1 MGFYVIIRLHFY
13 IESIMAW
20 VMGKIIKNSWALFT
34 GFGIIIISHG
44 FQGNLLG
51 IRSVIEEFNF
61 IATGTMMSAYFIGFF
76 VGANV
81 IPKLVSKVGHIR
93 VFAAFASMASLSSL
107 VHVVFVD
114 PIIWVMARFLTGF
127 SMIGIFVIV
136 ESWLNDRANN
146 KTRGKVLSLYMLI
159 TYVGMALGNLLL
171 NVSSPKNYEP
181 FILISLLFSIALI
194 PILLTKR
201 KPPKFKKT
209 SSINIKE
216 LFKISP
222 FGSFAMICT
231 GFIFAPIFSLLSV
244 YAITMKLSIFE
255 TSLLLVGVMLAGA
268 MFQWPIGSISDKYDR
283 RIIIIFSSVA
293 ACFFSIMAI
302 FVSGDGASLPNL
314 FLETAVSFN
323 YFSTVMDKTKLFAF
337 IILLAGVTLPLFSLN
352 LALVNDQIP
361 KEKFVAAGGGLN
373 IIFGLGAM
381 AGPIMCA
388 FFMKLLGPNGF
399 FIHLLLFLVFI
410 IIFGTYRLN
419 KRQYEENP
427 DSTFTP
433 LPTSITPLGIEL
445 DPDTGVDLS
454 NTQNEKK

>member
-1 MGFYVIIRLHFY
+1 MY
-13 IESIMAW
+13 
-20 VMGKIIKNSWALFT
+20 KIIKNSWALFT

-51 IRSVIEEFNF
+51 IRSVLENFNF
-61 IATGTMMSAYFIGFF
+61 IATGIMMSGYFIGFF
-76 VGANV
+76 IGATMV
-81 IPKLVSKVGHIR
+81 PKLVSKVGHIR

-114 PIIWVMARFLTGF
+114 PYVWILARFLTGF
-127 SMIGIFVIV
+127 SMIGIFIIV

-159 TYVGMALGNLLL
+159 TYIGMALGNLLL
-171 NVSSPKNYEP
+171 NISDPKNYEP

-209 SSINIKE
+209 SSIKIKE

-222 FGSFAMICT
+222 FGSFSMVCT

-244 YAITMKLSIFE
+244 YSITMKLSIFE

-268 MFQWPIGSISDKYDR
+268 LFQLPIGTLSDKYDR
-283 RIIIIFSSVA
+283 RLIIIGSSIA
-293 ACFFSIMAI
+293 ATFFAISAI
-302 FVSGDGASLPNL
+302 FVSGTGASLSNL
-314 FLETAVSFN
+314 FLETTVSFN
-323 YFSTVMDKTKLFAF
+323 YFSTAMDKTKLFLF
-337 IILLAGVTLPLFSLN
+337 IILLAGMALPLFSLN
-352 LALVNDQIP
+352 LALVNDYIS

-373 IIFGLGAM
+373 IIFG
-381 AGPIMCA
+381 
-388 FFMKLLGPNGF
+388 F
-399 FIHLLLFLVFI
+399 
-410 IIFGTYRLN
+410 YRLS
-419 KRQYEENP
+419 KREYEDNP
-427 DSTFTP
+427 ESTFTP
-433 LPTSITPLGIEL
+433 LPSSITPLGIEL

-454 NTQNEKK
+454 NTEEKKN